1 MTKIRKAVFPVA
13 GLGTRVLPATKSIPK
28 EMLPVFDRP
37 AIQHVV
43 DEARDAGI
51 EHFVF
56 VTGRNKGAIE
66 DYFDRAY
73 ELEDTLKMKA
83 KTDILVELET
93 ELPAPGSMSFVRQQA
108 PLGLGHAIWC
118 ARDVIGNEPFAIL
131 LPDVIVKSS
140 PSCLAQMNAAYET
153 VGGNIIAVE
162 KVAREDVTKYG
173 IIAPAGEARDG
184 LVKMSGMVEKPSV
197 DEAPSQ
203 LSITGRYILQPE
215 IFKLL
220 SDQGAGAGGEIQL
233 TDAMARLMAAN
244 PFHALEYK
252 GVSYDCGSKVGYLEA
267 TVAFALS
274 DAKHCGE
281 ARSTIESSFGMTLVA
296 GRNRVPIP
304 ATGKTAFLIGF
315 MRRRC
320 PLVCQQNWCA
330 ASATW
335 AGSLQHNMDCRGL
348 RRPNIA
354 DDSPPLHTRLQDL
367 LWS

>member
-73 ELEDTLKMKA
+73 ELEDTLRMKS
-83 KTDILVELET
+83 KTDILEELES

-131 LPDVIVKSS
+131 LPDVIVKGS
-140 PSCLAQMNAAYET
+140 PSCLAQMNAAYSE

-173 IIAPAGEARDG
+173 IIAPDGAPRADG
-184 LVKMSGMVEKPSV
+184 LVRMTGMVEKPAV
-197 DEAPSQ
+197 EEAPSQ
-203 LSITGRYILQPE
+203 LSITGRYILEPE
-215 IFKLL
+215 IFQLL
-220 SDQGAGAGGEIQL
+220 ADQGAGAGGEIQL
-233 TDAMARLMAAN
+233 TDAMARLMEASS
-244 PFHALEYK
+244 FHALEYK
-252 GVSYDCGSKVGYLEA
+252 GVSYDCGSKVGYLQA

-274 DAKHCGE
+274 DAKFGAE
-281 ARSTIESSFGMTLVA
+281 ARATVERLLA
-296 GRNRVPIP
+296 GR
-304 ATGKTAFLIGF
+304 
-315 MRRRC
+315 
-320 PLVCQQNWCA
+320 
-330 ASATW
+330 
-335 AGSLQHNMDCRGL
+335 
-348 RRPNIA
+348 
-354 DDSPPLHTRLQDL
+354 
-367 LWS
+367 